1 MARGVRARKAASREL
16 EGSRGSSVD
25 TEEVTSFT
33 FVPAGWP
40 GLPTHLR
47 DGGAAASQGFPP
59 VQPWPVESCNLPS
72 SAVGGTELNLSFV
85 LAAGGGGC

>member
-1 MARGVRARKAASREL
+1 MARGVRGGKADSGGL

-25 TEEVTSFT
+25 IEEVTSFA

-47 DGGAAASQGFPP
+47 DVGAAASQGFPP
-59 VQPWPVESCNLPS
+59 VQPWPVQSCSLPS
-72 SAVGGTELNLSFV
+72 SAVGGTAFNLSFV